1 VSIVIEL
8 EILCVIGGVNCSEL
22 IEPLC
27 LVVVYCV
34 YLVKAILEFE
44 MEVAEEAG
52 MKSKSFRRTVYHA
65 GRVGGNVVIV
75 GRRANHRRGR
85 RSDASICAN

>member
-1 VSIVIEL
+1 MSIVIEL
-8 EILCVIGGVNCSEL
+8 KILCVIGGVNRSEL

-34 YLVKAILEFE
+34 YLVKAMLELLSA
-44 MEVAEEAG
+44 VAEEAG

-65 GRVGGNVVIV
+65 GEESGNAV
-75 GRRANHRRGR
+75 
-85 RSDASICAN
+85 